1 MKQAII
7 IAAAT
12 ATVAQ
17 AAPRSG
23 RNGGRRGGLNAKL
36 MNDKAFLSHAST
48 FNVDIGIT
56 SDFLEKQQRYH
67 DADERINAINA
78 MANPNDPNALVYK
91 HDFTSTMTEED
102 LKKMM
107 GLPDDMD
114 HEKEVS
120 LPMHR
125 PGGRRLADI
134 PESVNWASTENPKNA
149 IKMYSVKNQGGCG
162 SCWAFAV
169 TSTLE
174 GTLAIKANQ
183 EPWRISE

>member
-23 RNGGRRGGLNAKL
+23 RNGGRKGLNSKL
-36 MNDKAFLSHAST
+36 MNDKKFLSHAST

-67 DADERINAINA
+67 EADERINAINA

-102 LKKMM
+102 LGKMM
-107 GLPDDMD
+107 GLAPGMD

>member
-7 IAAAT
+7 IAAAS

-91 HDFTSTMTEED
+91 HDFTSTMTKED
-102 LKKMM
+102 LEGMM

-114 HEKEVS
+114 HTKEVS

-134 PESVNWASTENPKNA
+134 PEAVNWASTENP
-149 IKMYSVKNQGGCG
+149 
-162 SCWAFAV
+162 
-169 TSTLE
+169 
-174 GTLAIKANQ
+174 
-183 EPWRISE
+183 

>member
-48 FNVDIGIT
+48 FNLDVGIT

-78 MANPNDPNALVYK
+78 
-91 HDFTSTMTEED
+91 
-102 LKKMM
+102 
-107 GLPDDMD
+107 
-114 HEKEVS
+114 
-120 LPMHR
+120 
-125 PGGRRLADI
+125 
-134 PESVNWASTENPKNA
+134 
-149 IKMYSVKNQGGCG
+149 
-162 SCWAFAV
+162 
-169 TSTLE
+169 
-174 GTLAIKANQ
+174 
-183 EPWRISE
+183 